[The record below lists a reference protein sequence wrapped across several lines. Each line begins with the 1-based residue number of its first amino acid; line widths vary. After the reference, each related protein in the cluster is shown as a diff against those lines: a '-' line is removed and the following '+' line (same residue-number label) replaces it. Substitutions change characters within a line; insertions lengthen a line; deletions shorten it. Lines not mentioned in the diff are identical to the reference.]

1 MKKLFFIAL
10 IAGITL
16 GLFIQPLSSKLFS
29 TKKNYSILGP
39 NKDALIESAT
49 SQKKEILISQEQYT
63 LDIPTNTTAG
73 TAGKELAAFV
83 ENSNFFTYS
92 PNRWR
97 KLMQQ
102 LNNPAQSIEET
113 TLVSSDTK
121 KLPPP
126 IPPGL
131 TVELPYESQLSISGR
146 KAIGITFSST
156 MYDKPDSQKR
166 VNSSVLAM
174 KQELQVRINGKVGR
188 KVNVNVDFDDT
199 TADKRDI
206 SVVYKGD
213 PDEVIQEAAF
223 GDISMTLPATE
234 FVGYSKQLF
243 GIKVDAKPTK
253 NLRTIGF
260 FSRTKG
266 FSEVKRF
273 TGNTKLERR
282 LIADTSYIS
291 YKYYNL
297 VLSGLYKI
305 KSGSAKI
312 YRDDRNIVNNNVTT
326 STNTTVDIIPLTGGT
341 TNYTGDFDLLVPG
354 QDYTIDYDRGI
365 IVFRNRLE
373 ANWVIAVDYQKD
385 DGTWLSADTGYW
397 KVIKDGNNNVN
408 YTRELK
414 TFYSLGNL
422 KIIRDNGRGNFIL
435 QVQDL
440 NNAQVTTIDNGTTQK
455 IAPYYPQNITV
466 DFDNGIF
473 NFEPPTGKPFHDDLY
488 TVNTHKYNIMA
499 EYSYRNKI
507 LILRPGIVPQSEHVT
522 SNGKT
527 LQRDADYYIDYDA
540 GIITFYNE
548 DNIKEDTVIEISYDY
563 APFGGVG
570 GSTLI
575 GLRSELSLTN
585 NIFVGSSFIY
595 DFAAQSTA
603 VPDIRSTPSS
613 LKVLEGDAKVS
624 DIDIPGIGV
633 KASISGEYA
642 SSERNPNVMN
652 KAILESMEGIKTED
666 SASLN
671 YENWQLAS
679 NPSGQK
685 YFANAITVANEDIS
699 KTEINPNLVLKNDEK
714 QSVLD
719 INYNLTSST
728 ETSIVQVLSK
738 VGNDYSKKQFL
749 EFWLQGDAKGAQFLV
764 GYGSFKEDADGSG
777 ILKTEDLNHDGTLN
791 FGEDIGWNF
800 INPDNSSTPIGKN
813 NSLLDTED
821 LNGDGVLNQLDSV
834 VSQFG
839 AAQANYS
846 KTLTDVDGNTYNAVT
861 WTGWKHFVIPL
872 NITTAQLTDWQVVKQ
887 VRITMRS
894 SGNNE
899 SGTLKLAKLSV
910 SGNRWE
916 QGIANSSVIGA
927 TLTITAKNTNDDVDY
942 KNNSLLTNPDFLNLY
957 DIANQ
962 DLTNYTEQALDLNYS
977 INTSSAVDLSALLAY
992 SKAYDLSNYH
1002 NLKLFVYAKTVNPG
1016 DVFYIQAGNDTNYFE
1031 YAIPITWTGWKL
1043 LDIEQIDKN
1052 SDTKP
1057 DIWQAKDPASTTTLV
1072 GLPSLQNISQIKLG
1086 IRTTAGTKSGEIWVN
1101 EIHMRDSWLK
1111 EGYAWRTNADFVVPE
1126 WATFGGKRK
1135 QVSKNFESFSAG
1147 IYNRDL
1153 TEDSAYFNLMKV
1165 PLIPITM
1172 PINTALSRNVTVTPS
1187 VIENQSDLV
1196 SILNEGR
1203 ILTYSGSGGTSFSLG
1218 RNLPR
1223 FSGNYARAINDSA
1236 QLNRIQDDETLTGDA
1251 SYSLPIK
1258 FIILPTE
1265 ISANYSIT
1273 NSFLRPWQEIKG
1285 STDTTFLGLDAFK
1298 EYIKLTEYN
1307 SLDITET
1314 WSGKTPFQFFSV
1326 LNFIPNYTLKKVKE
1340 KNHLINWEF
1349 NKLATQSLGATSNL
1363 QLASWFC
1370 PNMTY
1375 SISTNEN
1382 YNIAYNTT
1390 TMPAV
1395 YPGNVKFIERASN
1408 AEIALN
1414 FNMREVTSFKFTKS
1428 LGFYSNYKIQDNDS
1442 YENVPATY
1450 TAIGFE
1456 KLWVRNSPLELD
1468 TTNYS
1473 YLKTELHRDEVRLNC
1488 TYNPFEALD
1497 FSGRLSPLNLL
1508 STNFTYTGNREKSRV
1523 TGTLKEGFTR
1533 VWPDLT
1539 ITIKNWEKFFFV
1551 ERWIS
1556 DSQWNINLRDKYSET
1571 VDVSNNKNNT
1581 LGTDFS
1587 FYIMKKIDLNIG
1599 THFVEDKDF
1608 DFINNVVTRKAQ
1620 NISWSTQSGYTYKQW
1635 RFGLHYE
1642 NGQSWQRDGTEK
1654 LTQQL
1659 LTNTYSTQTNL
1670 DISFPNGLPIPFTK
1684 KTLPLTNRMI
1694 FSSTL
1699 KYTTTNSSLNVER
1712 DNKNIYSLN
1721 LSVDYEISQNFRT
1734 TIGAGYSKTEN
1745 RVVPDDNYQTI
1756 EASGR
1761 LTIQF

>member
-10 IAGITL
+10 IAGILL
-16 GLFIQPLSSKLFS
+16 GLFIQPLSSKFFN
-29 TKKNYSILGP
+29 TKKIYSILGP
-39 NKDALIESAT
+39 DKDALIESAT
-49 SQKKEILISQEQYT
+49 SQKKEIVVSQEQYI
-63 LDIPTNTTAG
+63 LDIPTTTTAG

-83 ENSNFFTYS
+83 ENSNFFKYS

-113 TLVSSDTK
+113 TLISSGTK

-146 KAIGITFSST
+146 KTIGVTFSST

-166 VNSSVLAM
+166 INSSSLAM

-266 FSEVKRF
+266 LSEVKRF
-273 TGNTKLERR
+273 TGNTTLNRR
-282 LIADTSYIS
+282 LIADNSYIS

-297 VLSGLYKI
+297 VLNGSYKI
-305 KSGSAKI
+305 KSGTAKI
-312 YRDDRNIVNNNVTT
+312 YKDDRNIVNNNVTT
-326 STNTTVDIIPLTGGT
+326 STNTTVDIIPLTGAT
-341 TNYTGDFDLLVPG
+341 TNYIGDFDLLVPG

-365 IVFRNRLE
+365 IAFRNRLE

-385 DGTWLSADTGYW
+385 DNTWLSADTGRW

-440 NNAQVTTIDNGTTQK
+440 NNTQVTTIDNGSTQK
-455 IAPYYPQNITV
+455 TVPYYPQNITV

-488 TVNTHKYNIMA
+488 TSNTHKYNILT

-507 LILRPGIVPQSEHVT
+507 LTLRPGIVPQSEHVT
-522 SNGKT
+522 LNGKT
-527 LQRDADYYIDYDA
+527 LQKDSDYYLDYDA

-548 DNIKEDTVIEISYDY
+548 DNIKEDSVIEISYDY
-563 APFGGVG
+563 APFGNAG
-570 GSTLI
+570 GDTLI
-575 GLRSELSLTN
+575 GLRSELSLTK
-585 NIFVGSSFIY
+585 NISVGSSFIY
-595 DFAAQSTA
+595 DFAAQSTV
-603 VPDIRSTPSS
+603 VPDIRTTPSS
-613 LKVLEGDAKVS
+613 LQVLEGDAKIS

-633 KASISGEYA
+633 KASIAGEYA

-652 KAILESMEGIKTED
+652 KAILESMESIKTED

-671 YENWQLAS
+671 YQNWQLAS
-679 NPSGQK
+679 NPSGLK
-685 YFANAITVANEDIS
+685 YFSNAITVSNEDIS
-699 KTEINPNLVLKNDEK
+699 KTEINPNLVLKTDEK

-719 INYNLTSST
+719 LNYNLTNSN

-749 EFWLQGDAKGAQFLV
+749 EFWLQGDGKGAQFLV
-764 GYGSFKEDADGSG
+764 GYGSFNEDVDGSG
-777 ILKTEDLNHDGTLN
+777 VLKTEDLNHDGTLN

-800 INPDNSSTPIGKN
+800 INPDNTSTPIGAN

-821 LNGDGVLNQLDSV
+821 LNGDGVLNNFDTV

-839 AAQANYS
+839 AAQNNYS
-846 KTLTDVDGNTYNAVT
+846 KILIDVDGNTYNSVT

-872 NITTAQLTDWQVVKQ
+872 NITATQLTDWQVIKQ
-887 VRITMRS
+887 VRITLRS

-916 QGIANSSVIGA
+916 QGTNSSVIGA
-927 TLTITAKNTNDDVDY
+927 TLTISAKNTNDDIDY
-942 KNNSLLTNPDFLNLY
+942 KNNSLLTNPDYLNLY

-962 DLTNYTEQALDLNYS
+962 DLTNYTEQALALNYS
-977 INTSSAVDLSALLAY
+977 ISTSSNVDLSARLPY
-992 SKAYDLSNYH
+992 STAYDLSNYH
-1002 NLKLFVYAKTVNPG
+1002 NLKLFVYAKTVNVG
-1016 DVFYIQAGNDTNYFE
+1016 DVFYIQAGNDTNYLE
-1031 YAIPITWTGWKL
+1031 YTIPITWTGWKL
-1043 LDIEQIDKN
+1043 LNIEQIDTN
-1052 SDTKP
+1052 GDTKP
-1057 DIWQAKDPASTTTLV
+1057 DLWQTTYPASSTTVV
-1072 GLPSLQNISQIKLG
+1072 GLPSLQNITQIKLG
-1086 IRTTAGTKSGEIWVN
+1086 IRTTAGTKSGEIWVD
-1101 EIHMRDSWLK
+1101 EIHMTEAWLK
-1111 EGYAWRTNADFVVPE
+1111 EGYAWRTNADFLVPE

-1135 QVSKNFESFSAG
+1135 QVTRNFESFSAG

-1153 TEDSAYFNLMKV
+1153 TEDSAYFNLMKI
-1165 PLIPITM
+1165 PLMPISM
-1172 PINTALSRNVTVTPS
+1172 PINTALSRSVILTPS

-1196 SILNEGR
+1196 SILNEGK
-1203 ILTYSGSGGTSFSLG
+1203 ILSYSGSGGTSFSLG
-1218 RNLPR
+1218 TNLPS
-1223 FSGNYARAINDSA
+1223 FSGNYTRAINDSS
-1236 QLNRIQDDETLTGDA
+1236 QLNRIQDDETLTGNA
-1251 SYSLPIK
+1251 SYSLPVR
-1258 FIILPTE
+1258 FIVLPTG

-1285 STDTTFLGLDAFK
+1285 STDTAFLGLDAFK
-1298 EYIKLTEYN
+1298 EYLKLTNYN

-1314 WSGKTPFQFFSV
+1314 WSGKTPFQFFNGF
-1326 LNFIPNYTLKKVKE
+1326 NFTPNYTLTKVKE

-1349 NKLATQSLGATSNL
+1349 NKSANQTFGATSNL
-1363 QLASWFC
+1363 SFASWFC
-1370 PNMTY
+1370 PSLTY

-1390 TMPAV
+1390 TAPAV
-1395 YPGNVKFIERASN
+1395 YPGNVKLIERASN
-1408 AEIALN
+1408 AEVALN
-1414 FNMREVTSFKFTKS
+1414 FNMREVTNFKFTRS

-1442 YENVPATY
+1442 YNNVPATY
-1450 TAIGFE
+1450 TAIGFDN
-1456 KLWVRNSPLELD
+1456 LWVRNSPLELD
-1468 TTNYS
+1468 TTNYA
-1473 YLKTELHRDEVRLNC
+1473 YLKSELHRDDVRLNC
-1488 TYNPFEALD
+1488 AYNPFEALN

-1508 STNFTYTGNREKSRV
+1508 STNFTYTGTREQSWV
-1523 TGTLKEGFTR
+1523 TGTLKEVVTR

-1539 ITIKNWEKFFFV
+1539 ITMKNWEKFFFI
-1551 ERWIS
+1551 ERWVS
-1556 DSQWNINLRDKYSET
+1556 DSQWNINFRDKYTET
-1571 VDVSNNKNNT
+1571 IDVSNNTDKT
-1581 LGTDFS
+1581 FGTNFA
-1587 FYIMKKIDLNIG
+1587 FYLVKKIDLNIG
-1599 THFVEDKDF
+1599 ANVIDDKDF
-1608 DFINNVVTRKAQ
+1608 DFINNVITRKAQ
-1620 NISWSTQSGYTYKQW
+1620 NITWSTQSGYTYKQW
-1635 RFGLHYE
+1635 RFGLRYE

-1659 LTNTYSTQTNL
+1659 LTNIYTAQTNL

-1694 FSSTL
+1694 LSSTL
-1699 KYTTTNSSLNVER
+1699 KYTTTNSSLNVEI

-1721 LSVDYEISQNFRT
+1721 LSADYEISQNFRT
-1734 TIGAGYSKTEN
+1734 TIGIGYSKTEN